1 LSAATFLAAAVDIG
15 SDLIQTAVPDARG
28 TTWETDQII
37 GGPSDVRVVRE
48 HAGADLY
55 SGTAGIAW
63 FLGHLAAATSDD
75 DVKATAVAATR
86 FALQTAQ
93 GWRGPE
99 SISLFSGAS
108 GVALAAFDVGA
119 ALGLRALNRQGYDLA
134 RRLAQMVLSRTAN
147 TDEADLI
154 GGLAGAAIAM
164 VSLHIRTGDQVFLK
178 AADAL
183 CAMLVRK
190 RYQDGF
196 GTSWPAR
203 SEGRAQPGLCG
214 LAHGNSGIVWA
225 LAETA
230 WAHKKRALPAVA
242 EDGLRYERS
251 WFSPE
256 QCNWPDFRTAE
267 PGPPTPGLAWTTAWC
282 HGALGIGAV
291 RWRIYE
297 KTKAPGALAEATAAI
312 QAGRRLVAGAG
323 QALREGKASDA
334 TICHGLGGAIELM
347 LLAYEITGQHEHL
360 RAARRTG
367 DLCLS
372 ILQLNGGRWTLGLR
386 DATRVPGLYIGLA
399 GIGTVMMR
407 LHDPQSIP
415 SPALFGRLRT
425 SNSSHRARRSV
436 RRAPA

>member
-15 SDLIQTAVPDARG
+15 KDLIRTAVPTPLG
-28 TTWETDQII
+28 TTWETDQIV
-37 GGPSDVRVVRE
+37 GDPSDVRVVRE
-48 HAGADLY
+48 HAAADLY
-55 SGTAGIAW
+55 SGAAGIAW
-63 FLGHLAAATSDD
+63 FLGHLAAATSDH
-75 DVKATAVAATR
+75 DVKATAVAATK

-93 GWRGPE
+93 TLRGPE

-119 ALGLRALNRQGYDLA
+119 ALEMPALRRQGHDLA
-134 RRLAQMVLSRTAN
+134 GRLAQMVLSHPAP
-147 TDEADLI
+147 TDEPDLI

-164 VSLHIRTGDQVFLK
+164 VSLHIRTGDRTLLN

-196 GTSWPAR
+196 GTSWPTR
-203 SEGRAQPGLCG
+203 SESPARPGLCG

-230 WAHKKRALPAVA
+230 WAHKKRVLPAVV

-256 QCNWPDFRTAE
+256 QCNWPDFRAAE
-267 PGPPTPGLAWTTAWC
+267 PGQATPGLAWTTAWC

-312 QAGRRLVAGAG
+312 QAGRSLVAGAG
-323 QALREGKASDA
+323 QALREGKAADA

-372 ILQLNGGRWTLGLR
+372 IFQLNGGRWTLGLR
-386 DATRVPGLYIGLA
+386 DATRVPGLFVGLA

-407 LHDPQSIP
+407 LHDPRLVP
-415 SPALFGRLRT
+415 SPALFGRLTT
-425 SNSSHRARRSV
+425 SNSSHRVRRSV